1 MKPPSYVYKY
11 TNISI
16 LLPHKSAANIQAQDR
31 KPCKT
36 MIYSLLARLA
46 QWPIHFYR
54 CSSNI
59 TSFAHAP
66 SFKIHF
72 NLKMFHAVL
81 VVHLFI
87 LVIHHGAGKRKLF
100 NLEIR
105 FTVVTTEQWS
115 NYQISSAKNA
125 LRVFCDLSSS
135 NLHSEV
141 QLHNYKLLT

>member
-1 MKPPSYVYKY
+1 MKSPSYVYKY

-16 LLPHKSAANIQAQDR
+16 LLPHKSTLNIRAQER

-36 MIYSLLARLA
+36 MIYFLLASLD

-72 NLKMFHAVL
+72 NLKMLGAIL
-81 VVHLFI
+81 LVHLLI

-105 FTVVTTEQWS
+105 FNVVTNEQWS

>member
-1 MKPPSYVYKY
+1 MF
-11 TNISI
+11 
-16 LLPHKSAANIQAQDR
+16 AAA
-31 KPCKT
+31 
-36 MIYSLLARLA
+36 
-46 QWPIHFYR
+46 
-54 CSSNI
+54 
-59 TSFAHAP
+59 
-66 SFKIHF
+66 
-72 NLKMFHAVL
+72 L
-81 VVHLFI
+81 VVHLLI

-141 QLHNYKLLT
+141 